1 MDTGNL
7 ERPSSNK
14 KRLAIFLSL
23 ALLLVAIIV
32 IAIVIPT
39 KQNQT
44 PDETSN
50 TSNTMPYSEVKDS
63 FNNLV
68 NTILVKDTSISENL
82 TTDDL
87 QVTKIVNEG
96 SIEAQYAYAETLSE
110 LYKSF
115 NNTISTYLAQHPNDN
130 LLGLQSTS
138 NTFGQEVVAI
148 NLYLRSKKFLQDL
161 PSIYLK
167 DPDNINSAIIN
178 ELSTPINLSNSI
190 TDTLHNNLSGYYRNI
205 ANRLRAIDNAGCIK
219 NQIINNTCVSNLYN
233 NSQDKSDLQVIDELI
248 ESYRIESENS
258 FKNVLDLFPSG
269 LLYCSLSIQIKQ

>member
-7 ERPSSNK
+7 ERLSSNK

-68 NTILVKDTSISENL
+68 NAILVKDTSISENL

-178 ELSTPINLSNSI
+178 ELSTQINLSNSI
-190 TDTLHNNLSGYYRNI
+190 TDALRNNLSGYYRNI
-205 ANRLRAIDNAGCIK
+205 ANRLRAIDNFECIK
-219 NQIINNTCVSNLYN
+219 NQTINNTCVSNLYN